1 MANTP
6 SIVGALTGALITR
19 AEDEAANH
27 GIRVIVGSNVSP
39 EIVAFDAREDGSL
52 LTALGVKAYARVED
66 GAGNV
71 LATYGETSP
80 KDMVRAIALWGTL
93 GFILLFAFRG
103 LIK

>member
-1 MANTP
+1 MANEN
-6 SIVGALTGALITR
+6 SLVGALTGALVERI
-19 AEDEAANH
+19 EDEASAK

-71 LATYGETSP
+71 LATYGDVSP
-80 KDMVRAIALWGTL
+80 KDMARAIALWGTL